1 MEFVKIQGSDKPV
14 VVYEPY
20 IIKTIK
26 YYSKFF
32 TVDNGKEIKVILE
45 DTKEVKNGRNKV
57 RKISKNNRKENRK
70 TKTKKRSTHKK

>member
-26 YYSKFF
+26 YYSKYF
-32 TVDNGKEIKVILE
+32 TVDNGKEIKIFI
-45 DTKEVKNGRNKV
+45 DTKEANNGRVKV
-57 RKISKNNRKENRK
+57 RKTSKNNRKKNRK
-70 TKTKKRSTHKK
+70 TKTKKTSTHKK